1 MICECMRLKLNTVM
15 HVLNKDSSKY
25 SIPSNNTLLVNPEY
39 KKKQKKKTESFNRGS
54 GLFTSGH

>member
-39 KKKQKKKTESFNRGS
+39 KKKSTESFNRGS